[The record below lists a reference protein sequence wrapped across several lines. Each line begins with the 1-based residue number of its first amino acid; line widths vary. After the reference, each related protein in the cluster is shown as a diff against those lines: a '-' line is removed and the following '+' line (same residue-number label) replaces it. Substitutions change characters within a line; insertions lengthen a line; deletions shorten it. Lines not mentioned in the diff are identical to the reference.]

1 MENEGHDAW
10 GFARSK
16 TVPRT
21 PPQQNTCPAALSEAP
36 AAPRRNQRRTM
47 TPFDTEEEDPNGCE
61 ETSGALGPAGTLGTT
76 RSPVQTLNAA
86 METLSSMRTSGQNVA
101 IRDAVLSMLK
111 EVIQQIEK
119 PSEHA
124 RPGMHGPGPGP
135 RPIGPGPGPTIFQ
148 LQDRPTGVSFEIGL
162 DRPGPSRFGRSLDRD
177 RGVEKISGPEPTDWI
192 GIIQ

>member
-1 MENEGHDAW
+1 
-10 GFARSK
+10 
-16 TVPRT
+16 
-21 PPQQNTCPAALSEAP
+21 
-36 AAPRRNQRRTM
+36 M

-76 RSPVQTLNAA
+76 RSPVQILNAA

-124 RPGMHGPGPGP
+124 RQVPKQSPTGPQGVEGEGNQGNTQSNAGQQIKDLGSSSGRNGKHCRRIPGPQGAP
-135 RPIGPGPGPTIFQ
+135 RETPQGKGQ
-148 LQDRPTGVSFEIGL
+148 NTGGTY
-162 DRPGPSRFGRSLDRD
+162 D
-177 RGVEKISGPEPTDWI
+177 T
-192 GIIQ
+192 